1 MSCQASVAGMS
12 VAQGLMRFST
22 TTTPEITMTLLGY
35 TRNSTSSQS
44 DALQRDAL
52 KAVGV
57 EERNIFSDVISGGSI
72 GSSRPG
78 FAALLAYARE
88 GDVVVCWRI
97 DRLGRSMVDVVTQV
111 ERLLAT
117 GIGVRSL
124 QDGIDPSTSSGKLQ
138 LHLLTA
144 MASYERELIRE
155 RVNAGLQASRLRGVQ
170 LGRRPV
176 EASAVAGQVRAATLM
191 MADGS
196 TAEEAARAVGW
207 SRATLYRNIR
217 RVNDAAGVSA

>member
-1 MSCQASVAGMS
+1 
-12 VAQGLMRFST
+12 
-22 TTTPEITMTLLGY
+22 MTLLGY
-35 TRNSTSSQS
+35 TRVSTTSQT
-44 DALQRDAL
+44 DDLQRDAVI
-52 KAVGV
+52 AAGV
-57 EERNIFSDVISGGSI
+57 EERHIFSDVVSGGSS
-72 GSSRPG
+72 GSTRPG
-78 FAALLAYARE
+78 FSALLAYARE
-88 GDVVVCWRI
+88 GDVVCCWRV
-97 DRLGRSMVDVVTQV
+97 DRLGRSLIDVCQQV
-111 ERLLAT
+111 ERLLAN

-176 EASAVAGQVRAATLM
+176 EASAIAGQVRAATLM

-217 RVNDAAGVSA
+217 RVNHAAGLSA